1 MPGLASAAELAALGC
16 AFIWALNG
24 LILRTQSHLVSPAAM
39 NCIRCGVAGLMLW
52 MAVPFVS
59 PPIADMALVPWQ
71 DWALLFIG
79 CALGI
84 ALGDTLYLG
93 GIKEIGISRTMAL
106 TGTFPLTTLL
116 WESALLGEP
125 MTQALMLGSVLVV
138 VGVALLSGL
147 GAKEEDAIAQNMR
160 LRHGIFLALA
170 ASVLWGLSS
179 TLLKPAT
186 SHLDTTHANA
196 VRMPLIALLVYGFR
210 ILPSGNESLR
220 GISWRSF
227 VIIGLTGGLGM
238 GLGANLF
245 LYAITQSS
253 VGKVA
258 ILTSIS
264 PVFGMVMAVI
274 FLKEKVT
281 WQVVVG
287 MGLCLAGVWVVI

>member
-1 MPGLASAAELAALGC
+1 MPGLVSAAELAALGC
-16 AFIWALNG
+16 AFVWALNG

-125 MTQALMLGSVLVV
+125 MTQALVLGSVLVV
-138 VGVALLSGL
+138 AGVALLSGL
-147 GAKEEDAIAQNMR
+147 GAKEEDAQNMR
-160 LRHGIFLALA
+160 LRYGVFLALA

-196 VRMPLIALLVYGFR
+196 VRMPLIALLIYGFR

-227 VIIGLTGGLGM
+227 VIIGLTGALGM

-253 VGKVA
+253 VSKVV

-264 PVFGMVMAVI
+264 PVFGMVMAVV

-281 WQVVVG
+281 WQVGGG

>member
-1 MPGLASAAELAALGC
+1 MPGLVSAAELAARGC
-16 AFIWALNG
+16 AFVWALNG

-125 MTQALMLGSVLVV
+125 MTQALVLGSVLVV
-138 VGVALLSGL
+138 AGVALLSGL
-147 GAKEEDAIAQNMR
+147 GAKGEDAQNMR
-160 LRHGIFLALA
+160 LRYGVFLALA

>member
-1 MPGLASAAELAALGC
+1 MPGLVSAAELAALGC
-16 AFIWALNG
+16 AFVWALNG

-138 VGVALLSGL
+138 AGVALLSGL
-147 GAKEEDAIAQNMR
+147 GAKEEDAQNMR
-160 LRHGIFLALA
+160 LRYGVFLALA

-196 VRMPLIALLVYGFR
+196 VRMPLIALLIYGFR

>member
-1 MPGLASAAELAALGC
+1 
-16 AFIWALNG
+16 
-24 LILRTQSHLVSPAAM
+24 
-39 NCIRCGVAGLMLW
+39 MLW
-52 MAVPFVS
+52 IAVPFVS

-253 VGKVA
+253 VSKVV

-264 PVFGMVMAVI
+264 PVFGMIMAVV

-281 WQVVVG
+281 WQVGGG

>member
-1 MPGLASAAELAALGC
+1 MPGFVSAAELAALGC
-16 AFIWALNG
+16 AFVWALNG

-52 MAVPFVS
+52 MAVPFVA
-59 PPIADMALVPWQ
+59 PPIADLALVPWQ

-93 GIKEIGISRTMAL
+93 GIKEIGVSRTMAL

-125 MTQALMLGSVLVV
+125 MTLALVLGSVLVV
-138 VGVALLSGL
+138 AGVALLSGL
-147 GAKEEDAIAQNMR
+147 GEKEEDAQDMR
-160 LRHGIFLALA
+160 LRYGVFLALA

-196 VRMPLIALLVYGFR
+196 VRMPLIALLVYFFR

-227 VIIGLTGGLGM
+227 VIVGLTGGLGM

-245 LYAITQSS
+245 LYAITQST

-258 ILTSIS
+258 VLTSIS
-264 PVFGMVMAVI
+264 PVFGMAMAMV
-274 FLKEKVT
+274 FLKEQVT
-281 WQVVVG
+281 WQVVAG

>member
-125 MTQALMLGSVLVV
+125 MTQALVLGSVLVIA
-138 VGVALLSGL
+138 GVALLSGL
-147 GAKEEDAIAQNMR
+147 GAKEEDAQNMR
-160 LRHGIFLALA
+160 LRYGVFLALA

-227 VIIGLTGGLGM
+227 VIIGLTGALGM